1 MNKFTFVLPDGQLFE
16 LKGTASTTREQAE
29 RIFNEQLAA
38 GALTG
43 LRRGDT
49 IENVEAKIVDFTL
62 SRLDRGTAGV
72 DDLPLLAINNQ
83 GVISA
88 LPIVEA
94 PIENPIDVADFVA
107 QTPVLQGIG
116 PLTPTQVQALMA
128 AAAQNPGDGVGKYGF
143 TIPQLE
149 TSGVLK
155 PGTGCRFAG
164 IANTPDAQAQPS
176 PANLTSVLSS
186 PSVWTGKYN
195 ITNLDDL
202 LANESTQDRIQ
213 EGLIRSSY
221 ETLVETGQIQTT
233 STTTTPPVG
242 TVYNASSN
250 NLTTA
255 IALGTTVIGALSTV
269 NFSAIGSSLTGAL
282 NGFGKGLTNI
292 TGKIG
297 NLSFDSFSTAGLGSL
312 SLDKLTGGVS
322 NLANRG
328 VAELGG
334 LLNNASKFGV
344 DTATQWAKGLNPA
357 GLTNQLN
364 GLFKQ
369 GQFGVNFADFKLP
382 TTLAGF
388 APAAGFTGTTN
399 RQTVDLATA
408 KLIGT
413 SKIPTPSFGATSIDD
428 SMGGIGASLGSINPA
443 SFANKLGSLNISSIT
458 SQVGGLTSQVPGL
471 SSITGSLGSLT
482 NQIPSVSGIAGP
494 ITNFGKTLP
503 GAGGLPTSIGGITT
517 GSTASVGSSGTVNL
531 AARQAAIDNMELKK
545 GIYEVAK
552 AEYGIS
558 STQAQ
563 EAFAEYK
570 AALANLDNF
579 A

>member
-16 LKGTASTTREQAE
+16 LKGTATTTREQAE

-72 DDLPLLAINNQ
+72 DDLPLLAINND

-94 PIENPIDVADFVA
+94 PIENPIDVADFTA
-107 QTPVLQGIG
+107 QTPVLQSIG
-116 PLTPTQVQALMA
+116 PLTPPQVQALMA
-128 AAAQNPGDGVGKYGF
+128 SSVVQAPSSTENGVGKYGF

-149 TSGVLK
+149 SGGILK

-164 IANTPDAQAQPS
+164 IANTPDAAAQPLPDNFLQVLAS
-176 PANLTSVLSS
+176 PA
-186 PSVWTGKYN
+186 VWTGKYN
-195 ITNLDDL
+195 IVSLDDL
-202 LANESTQDRIQ
+202 LANETTQDRIQ

-233 STTTTPPVG
+233 SSTTTPPVG
-242 TVYNASSN
+242 TVYNGSSSD
-250 NLTTA
+250 LTTA
-255 IALGTTVIGALSTV
+255 IALGTTVVGALSTV

-282 NGFGKGLTNI
+282 NGFGKGVDSI
-292 TGKIG
+292 ASKIG
-297 NLSFDSFSTAGLGSL
+297 NLSFDSFSTASLGSL
-312 SLDKLTGGVS
+312 SLDKLTGSIS
-322 NLANRG
+322 NLADRG

-334 LLNNASKFGV
+334 LLNSASKYGV
-344 DTATQWAKGLNPA
+344 ATATQWAKGLDPS
-357 GLTNQLN
+357 GLTSQLN

-369 GQFGVNFADFKLP
+369 GQFSVNFADFKLP
-382 TTLAGF
+382 TTVAGF
-388 APAAGFTGTTN
+388 APAAAFTGTTN

-408 KLIGT
+408 KLIGS

-443 SFANKLGSLNISSIT
+443 SFGSGLNISSIT
-458 SQVGGLTSQVPGL
+458 SQVSR
-471 SSITGSLGSLT
+471 LT
-482 NQIPSVSGIAGP
+482 NQIPVTGITGPVTSFGQTTAGSV
-494 ITNFGKTLP
+494 
-503 GAGGLPTSIGGITT
+503 GLPTNISGITT
-517 GSTASVGSSGTVNL
+517 G
-531 AARQAAIDNMELKK
+531 
-545 GIYEVAK
+545 
-552 AEYGIS
+552 
-558 STQAQ
+558 
-563 EAFAEYK
+563 
-570 AALANLDNF
+570 
-579 A
+579 

>member
-16 LKGTASTTREQAE
+16 LKGTADTTREQAE

-72 DDLPLLAINNQ
+72 DDLPLLAINNN
-83 GVISA
+83 GIISA

-94 PIENPIDVADFVA
+94 PIDSPIDVADFLA

-116 PLTPTQVQALMA
+116 PLTPPQVQALMA

-149 TSGVLK
+149 SSGVLK

-176 PANLTSVLSS
+176 PANLSSVLAS

-195 ITNLDDL
+195 ITSLDDL

-221 ETLVETGQIQTT
+221 DTLVETGQIQTT
-233 STTTTPPVG
+233 SSTTTPPAG

-255 IALGTTVIGALSTV
+255 LALGTTVVGALSTV
-269 NFSAIGSSLTGAL
+269 NFSAIGSSITGAL
-282 NGFGKGLTNI
+282 NGFGKGVSTI
-292 TGKIG
+292 AGKIG
-297 NLSFDSFSTAGLGSL
+297 NISFDSFSTAGVGGL
-312 SLDKLTGGVS
+312 SLDKLTGGIS
-322 NLANRG
+322 NLAGRG

-334 LLNNASKFGV
+334 LLNGASKFGV

-357 GLTNQLN
+357 SLTSQLN
-364 GLFKQ
+364 GAFKQ
-369 GQFGVNFADFKLP
+369 GQFSINFADFKLP
-382 TTLAGF
+382 TTMAGF

-408 KLIGT
+408 KIIGS
-413 SKIPTPSFGATSIDD
+413 SKIPTPSFGPTSIDS

-443 SFANKLGSLNISSIT
+443 SFAGGLNISSVT

-471 SSITGSLGSLT
+471 SSATGGLTSQLPIT
-482 NQIPSVSGIAGP
+482 GIAGP
-494 ITNFGKTLP
+494 ITSFGQTLP
-503 GAGGLPTSIGGITT
+503 GATGLPTNIGGITT
-517 GSTASVGSSGTVNL
+517 GSTASAGSSGTVDP
-531 AARQAAIDNMELKK
+531 AARQAAIKDVELKQ

>member
-16 LKGTASTTREQAE
+16 LKGTDTTTREQAE

-72 DDLPLLAINNQ
+72 DDLPLLAINNN
-83 GVISA
+83 GIISA
-88 LPIVEA
+88 LPIVET
-94 PIENPIDVADFVA
+94 PVESPIDVADFVA
-107 QTPVLQGIG
+107 QTPPAPIG
-116 PLTPTQVQALMA
+116 PLTGPQVQALMA
-128 AAAQNPGDGVGKYGF
+128 AAAQNPGQGVGKYGL

-149 TSGVLK
+149 SGGVLK

-164 IANTPDAQAQPS
+164 IANTPDAQAQPM
-176 PANLTSVLSS
+176 PDNFLEVLAS

-195 ITNLDDL
+195 IVSLDDL
-202 LANESTQDRIQ
+202 LANETAQDRIQ

-233 STTTTPPVG
+233 SSTATPPIG
-242 TVYNASSN
+242 TVYNASNN

-255 IALGTTVIGALSTV
+255 LALGTTVVGALSTV

-282 NGFGKGLTNI
+282 NGFGQGVTSI
-292 TGKIG
+292 ASKIG
-297 NLSFDSFSTAGLGSL
+297 NLSFDSFSTASVGSL
-312 SLDKLTGGVS
+312 SIDKLTGSIS
-322 NLANRG
+322 NLASRG

-357 GLTNQLN
+357 SLTSQLN
-364 GLFKQ
+364 GAFKQ
-369 GQFGVNFADFKLP
+369 GQFSINFADFKLP
-382 TTLAGF
+382 TTMAGF

-408 KLIGT
+408 KIIGS
-413 SKIPTPSFGATSIDD
+413 SKIPTPGYGGTSIDS

-443 SFANKLGSLNISSIT
+443 SFAGGLNISSIT
-458 SQVGGLTSQVPGL
+458 SQVSGVNS
-471 SSITGSLGSLT
+471 
-482 NQIPSVSGIAGP
+482 QIPVTGIAGP
-494 ITNFGKTLP
+494 VTSFGQATS
-503 GAGGLPTSIGGITT
+503 GVAGLPTNIGGITT
-517 GSTASVGSSGTVNL
+517 GSTTSAGSTGAVDL
-531 AARQAAIDNMELKK
+531 AARQAAIKDVELKQ

-579 A
+579 G

>member
-16 LKGTASTTREQAE
+16 LKGTATTTREQAE

-72 DDLPLLAINNQ
+72 DELPLLAINNQ
-83 GVISA
+83 GIISA

-94 PIENPIDVADFVA
+94 PVEPIDVADFVA
-107 QTPVLQGIG
+107 QTLPGPVG

-128 AAAQNPGDGVGKYGF
+128 AAVQPDGIGKYAF

-149 TSGVLK
+149 SAGVLK

-164 IANTPDAQAQPS
+164 IPNNNPLSAEQPS
-176 PANLTSVLSS
+176 LEDTVSLLSS
-186 PSVWTGKYN
+186 PSVWTGRYN
-195 ITNLDDL
+195 LTSLEDL

-213 EGLIRSSY
+213 EGLIKSSY

-233 STTTTPPVG
+233 SSTTTPPVG
-242 TVYNASSN
+242 TVYNASTD

-255 IALGTTVIGALSTV
+255 LAIGTTVIGALSTV
-269 NFSAIGSSLTGAL
+269 NFSAIGSTLNGAL
-282 NGFGKGLTNI
+282 NGFGQGISSI

-297 NLSFDSFSTAGLGSL
+297 NLSFDSGSTANLGSL
-312 SLDKLTGGVS
+312 SLDKITGSIS
-322 NLANRG
+322 NLAGRG
-328 VAELGG
+328 IAELGG

-364 GLFKQ
+364 GVFKQ
-369 GQFGVNFADFKLP
+369 GQFSINFADFKLP
-382 TTLAGF
+382 TTVAGV
-388 APAAGFTGTTN
+388 APAAGFTGTID

-408 KLIGT
+408 KIIG
-413 SKIPTPSFGATSIDD
+413 SNKIPTPGFGGTSIDD
-428 SMGGIGASLGSINPA
+428 SMGGIGGSLGSINPA
-443 SFANKLGSLNISSIT
+443 SFASGLNISSIT
-458 SQVGGLTSQVPGL
+458 SQ
-471 SSITGSLGSLT
+471 
-482 NQIPSVSGIAGP
+482 IPVIGIAGP
-494 ITNFGKTLP
+494 VTSFGQTVPGVAGSPTN
-503 GAGGLPTSIGGITT
+503 IGGITT
-517 GSTASVGSSGTVNL
+517 G
-531 AARQAAIDNMELKK
+531 
-545 GIYEVAK
+545 
-552 AEYGIS
+552 
-558 STQAQ
+558 
-563 EAFAEYK
+563 
-570 AALANLDNF
+570 
-579 A
+579 

>member
-16 LKGTASTTREQAE
+16 LKGTADTTREQAE

-83 GVISA
+83 GIISA

-94 PIENPIDVADFVA
+94 PVENPINVANFVA
-107 QTPVLQGIG
+107 QTPVLQGVG
-116 PLTPTQVQALMA
+116 PLTPPQVQALMA

-149 TSGVLK
+149 SAGIVK

-164 IANTPDAQAQPS
+164 IANTPQAQAQPS
-176 PANLTSVLSS
+176 PANLMSVLAS
-186 PSVWTGKYN
+186 PSVWTGRDN
-195 ITNLDDL
+195 ITSLDIL
-202 LANESTQDRIQ
+202 LANEPAQDRIQ

-221 ETLVETGQIQTT
+221 NTLVETGQIQTT
-233 STTTTPPVG
+233 SNTITPPQG
-242 TVYNASSN
+242 TVYNGSNN

-255 IALGTTVIGALSTV
+255 IALGTTIVGALSTV
-269 NFSAIGSSLTGAL
+269 NFSAIGSSLTSTL
-282 NGFGKGLTNI
+282 NGFGQGLTNI

-297 NLSFDSFSTAGLGSL
+297 NISFDSLSTANLGSL
-312 SLDKLTGGVS
+312 SLDKLTGGIS
-322 NLANRG
+322 NLASRG

-334 LLNNASKFGV
+334 LLNGASKFGV

-357 GLTNQLN
+357 GLTSQLN

-369 GQFGVNFADFKLP
+369 GQFSVNFADFKLP
-382 TTLAGF
+382 TTVAGF
-388 APAAGFTGTTN
+388 APAAAFTGTTN

-408 KLIGT
+408 KLIGS
-413 SKIPTPSFGATSIDD
+413 SKIPTPSFGETSIDE

-443 SFANKLGSLNISSIT
+443 SFANKIGGLNISA
-458 SQVGGLTSQVPGL
+458 V
-471 SSITGSLGSLT
+471 TG
-482 NQIPSVSGIAGP
+482 QIPGVSGITGP
-494 ITNFGKTLP
+494 VTTFGQTLT
-503 GAGGLPTSIGGITT
+503 GAQGLPTSVGGITT
-517 GSTASVGSSGTVNL
+517 GSTARSSTTTVDP
-531 AARQAAIDNMELKK
+531 AARQAAIKDVELKQ

-558 STQAQ
+558 SSQAQ
-563 EAFAEYK
+563 DAFAAYK

>member
-16 LKGTASTTREQAE
+16 LKGTAETTREQAE

-72 DDLPLLAINNQ
+72 DDLPLLAINNN

-88 LPIVEA
+88 LPIVDA
-94 PIENPIDVADFVA
+94 PVENPIDVANFVA
-107 QTPVLQGIG
+107 LTSPGSIG
-116 PLTPTQVQALMA
+116 PLTPPQVQALMA
-128 AAAQNPGDGVGKYGF
+128 SSVVQAPTSTENGVGKYGF
-143 TIPQLE
+143 SIPQLE
-149 TSGVLK
+149 SAGILK

-164 IANTPDAQAQPS
+164 IANTPTASAQPN
-176 PANLTSVLSS
+176 PDNFLNVLAS
-186 PSVWTGKYN
+186 PSVWTGRDN
-195 ITNLDDL
+195 ITNLDIL
-202 LANESTQDRIQ
+202 LANETAQDRIQ
-213 EGLIRSSY
+213 EGLIRTSY
-221 ETLVETGQIQTT
+221 NTLVETGQIQTT
-233 STTTTPPVG
+233 STTTTTLPVG
-242 TVYNASSN
+242 SVYNASTN

-255 IALGTTVIGALSTV
+255 LVLGTTVVGALSTI
-269 NFSAIGSSLTGAL
+269 NFSAVGSTLTGAL
-282 NGFGKGLTNI
+282 NGFGKGI
-292 TGKIG
+292 DSIASKIG
-297 NLSFDSFSTAGLGSL
+297 NLSFDSFSTANVGSL
-312 SLDKLTGGVS
+312 SLDKITGGIS
-322 NLANRG
+322 NLAGRG

-334 LLNNASKFGV
+334 LLNSASKFGV
-344 DTATQWAKGLNPA
+344 DTATQWAKGLNPS

-369 GQFGVNFADFKLP
+369 GQFGINFADFKLP
-382 TTLAGF
+382 TTVAGF

-408 KLIGT
+408 KIIGS
-413 SKIPTPSFGATSIDD
+413 SKIPTPSFGPTSIDT

-443 SFANKLGSLNISSIT
+443 SFAGGLNINSIT
-458 SQVGGLTSQVPGL
+458 SQVSGLGT
-471 SSITGSLGSLT
+471 
-482 NQIPSVSGIAGP
+482 QIPVTGIAGP
-494 ITNFGKTLP
+494 VTSFGQTST
-503 GAGGLPTSIGGITT
+503 GIAGISRNIGGITT
-517 GSTASVGSSGTVNL
+517 GSSGTSSTTVDL
-531 AARQAAIDNMELKK
+531 VARQAAVNDMENKK
-545 GIYEVAK
+545 TAYEIAK

-558 STQAQ
+558 SSQAQ
-563 EAFAEYK
+563 QAFADYK

>member
-16 LKGTASTTREQAE
+16 LKGTADTTREQAE

-83 GVISA
+83 GIISA

-94 PIENPIDVADFVA
+94 PIENPIDVADFLA
-107 QTPVLQGIG
+107 QTPPAPVG
-116 PLTPTQVQALMA
+116 PLTTPQVQALMA
-128 AAAQNPGDGVGKYGF
+128 AIANDPGPGVGKYGL

-149 TSGVLK
+149 LGGILK

-164 IANTPDAQAQPS
+164 IPNTPDATAQPI
-176 PANLTSVLSS
+176 PDNFLEVLAS

-195 ITNLDDL
+195 IVSLDDL
-202 LANESTQDRIQ
+202 LANEATQDRIQ

-221 ETLVETGQIQTT
+221 DTLVQTGQIQTT
-233 STTTTPPVG
+233 SSATTPPVG
-242 TVYNASSN
+242 TVYNALGS

-255 IALGTTVIGALSTV
+255 LALGTTVVGALSTV
-269 NFSAIGSSLTGAL
+269 NFSAIGSSITGAL
-282 NGFGKGLTNI
+282 NGFGKGVSTI
-292 TGKIG
+292 ASKIG
-297 NLSFDSFSTAGLGSL
+297 NLSFDSFSTAGVGSL
-312 SLDKLTGGVS
+312 SLNKLTGGIS
-322 NLANRG
+322 NLAGRG

-334 LLNNASKFGV
+334 LLTNASKFGV
-344 DTATQWAKGLNPA
+344 NTATQWAKGLNPA

-364 GLFKQ
+364 GAFKQ
-369 GQFGVNFADFKLP
+369 GQFSVNFADFKLP
-382 TTLAGF
+382 TTVAGF

-399 RQTVDLATA
+399 RQTVDLTTA
-408 KLIGT
+408 KLIGS

-443 SFANKLGSLNISSIT
+443 SFSSALGGLNISSIT
-458 SQVGGLTSQVPGL
+458 SQVSGLTSQVPGL
-471 SSITGSLGSLT
+471 SSVTGSLGSLT
-482 NQIPSVSGIAGP
+482 GQMPSVSGRGPLTSFGQTVAGP
-494 ITNFGKTLP
+494 S
-503 GAGGLPTSIGGITT
+503 GLPTSIGGVTT
-517 GSTASVGSSGTVNL
+517 GSTFSVGTNTTDL
-531 AARQAAIDNMELKK
+531 AARRAAIDNVELKK

-563 EAFAEYK
+563 QAFAEYK

>member
-16 LKGTASTTREQAE
+16 LKGTATTTREQAE

-72 DDLPLLAINNQ
+72 DDLPLLAINND

-94 PIENPIDVADFVA
+94 PVESPIDVADFIA

-116 PLTPTQVQALMA
+116 PLTPPQVQALMA

-149 TSGVLK
+149 SAGVLK

-164 IANTPDAQAQPS
+164 IANTPAAAAQPS
-176 PANLTSVLSS
+176 PDNFLDVLES

-195 ITNLDDL
+195 LYTLDDL
-202 LANESTQDRIQ
+202 VSSDYAQDQIQ
-213 EGLIRSSY
+213 QNLIRSSY
-221 ETLVETGQIQTT
+221 NTLVETGQIQTT

-242 TVYNASSN
+242 TVYNGSSS

-255 IALGTTVIGALSTV
+255 IALGTTVVGALSTV
-269 NFSAIGSSLTGAL
+269 NFSAIGNSIETAI
-282 NGFGKGLTNI
+282 NGFGKGLTDI

-297 NLSFDSFSTAGLGSL
+297 NISFDSLSTASLGSL
-312 SLDKLTGGVS
+312 SLDKITGGIS
-322 NLANRG
+322 NLASRG

-334 LLNNASKFGV
+334 LLNGASKFGV

-369 GQFGVNFADFKLP
+369 GQFSVNFADFKLP
-382 TTLAGF
+382 TTVAGF
-388 APAAGFTGTTN
+388 APAAAFTGTTN

-408 KLIGT
+408 KLIGS
-413 SKIPTPSFGATSIDD
+413 SKIPTPSFGVTSIDD

-443 SFANKLGSLNISSIT
+443 SFAGGLNISSIT
-458 SQVGGLTSQVPGL
+458 SQVSGLTSQVPGL
-471 SSITGSLGSLT
+471 SSVTGSLSGLTNQIPGVSSITGSLGSLT

-494 ITNFGKTLP
+494 ITSFGQTIL
-503 GAGGLPTSIGGITT
+503 GSDGERGSFSIGGILP
-517 GSTASVGSSGTVNL
+517 STKSTVLKNSSPGPS
-531 AARQAAIDNMELKK
+531 RR
-545 GIYEVAK
+545 
-552 AEYGIS
+552 S
-558 STQAQ
+558 
-563 EAFAEYK
+563 
-570 AALANLDNF
+570 
-579 A
+579 